1 MNIDYPLE
9 INRRRKRL
17 DYWVIYLR
25 SHRNLN
31 ATREQISAMLN
42 AFAHT
47 ISKIAL
53 STDEEQKRIGF
64 ETMIKLESEIDAL
77 FNDARLSTI
86 KPNHF

>member
-17 DYWVIYLR
+17 EYWNTYLK
-25 SHRNLN
+25 SHRNPN
-31 ATREQISAMLN
+31 ATREQMSAMLN

-47 ISKIAL
+47 ISKVAL
-53 STDEEQKRIGF
+53 STDEEQRRIGF
-64 ETMIKLESEIDAL
+64 DTMIKLESEIDAL

-86 KPNHF
+86 RPNHF